1 MNKKIKLSCDEIILV
16 NPVSNTVSN
25 NMTNNTITSTNNIVT
40 STVVTITTN
49 TDQIKVQE
57 KEQKEEYD
65 LTEKQIE
72 TILDDISNY
81 SFWSWVMKY
90 RILGINNLYKILG
103 LEMDLKVKDELELLP
118 ALKIKFDDYKRR
130 DR

>member
-118 ALKIKFDDYKRR
+118 AL
-130 DR
+130 